1 MRPVDVAQCS
11 VEVFLSILS
20 TERLQHI
27 DCKEV
32 SEIECRWLQS
42 IAIACN
48 HLSIWDP
55 RSKIQDAMGVLDLK
69 SWIHHLFLWDPGI
82 QDPRSKMPWGSW
94 IWNLGSILDPWIQDF
109 KSFHCSHVLPC
120 PKSCQAGHL
129 TTRCQQFVTLKPCYS
144 SVCEVASKSSART
157 ETLCFPPWWLAKTG
171 VGNATP
177 GQALLKPYQKV
188 PNSSSDRGSVVW
200 QFATNLV
207 DHWSHLS
214 QIQASWSINSSKASS
229 SVTVFVLRLDCFPF
243 LLLHPLER
251 FVERSLKF
259 LLWMIFGLALN
270 SELQIATGCLH
281 LGSPQLFCL
290 APRNPFARLHRNI
303 NGKLVKSAR
312 CLCTPFPMRDCQLSG
327 FRLSFLPVIKTP
339 STKPF
344 SLSINRPADLRRPL
358 SFVCGPA
365 HAWNGAFRSS
375 CIFRFCLQLG
385 LQLRSGRDSF
395 LHLWALAFLPPLQF
409 HLLAGSSREKKERC
423 VPFPIFTCQDQC
435 LECQ

>member
-1 MRPVDVAQCS
+1 MALPGMQTCHLWDPRSKIYVFFTSTCSTSHGCCPSSLAMRPVDVAQCS
-11 VEVFLSILS
+11 VEVFLSILP

-229 SVTVFVLRLDCFPF
+229 SVTV
-243 LLLHPLER
+243 
-251 FVERSLKF
+251 
-259 LLWMIFGLALN
+259 
-270 SELQIATGCLH
+270 
-281 LGSPQLFCL
+281 
-290 APRNPFARLHRNI
+290 
-303 NGKLVKSAR
+303 
-312 CLCTPFPMRDCQLSG
+312 
-327 FRLSFLPVIKTP
+327 
-339 STKPF
+339 
-344 SLSINRPADLRRPL
+344 L
-358 SFVCGPA
+358 SFVSIAFPFCCCIHWNA
-365 HAWNGAFRSS
+365 SSKDLSSSSFEWFLAWLWTLNCKLPLGA
-375 CIFRFCLQLG
+375 CT
-385 LQLRSGRDSF
+385 
-395 LHLWALAFLPPLQF
+395 WALHNCSALLHVTPLQGF
-409 HLLAGSSREKKERC
+409 IG
-423 VPFPIFTCQDQC
+423 T
-435 LECQ
+435 